1 MSEVTLVVVG
11 REEVNCGGETV
22 GRLVPPSVVS
32 AMVGAEHISGLG
44 DNRVDFESFL
54 VVLTLQ
60 VSGEIL
66 KKDYKDAIHP
76 QAQASIVYWHKEKHH
91 GKNHS
96 YFPSSKSHSWLKRG
110 MAHHVY
116 DNCVEKRHEESHS
129 GHLLRTN
136 RVARGKGVELG
147 FSYRPYR
154 STVEILT
161 RYFHCLVGQSLHSR
175 VHCEGFS
182 LLAHH
187 FPLSKEALL
196 CQMVVSLHNQL
207 P

>member
-44 DNRVDFESFL
+44 DNRVDFASFL

-76 QAQASIVYWHKEKHH
+76 QAKVSIVYWHKEKHH

-96 YFPSSKSHSWLKRG
+96 YFPSSKSHSCVKGAWHIMFMIIASRRG
-110 MAHHVY
+110 MKKVTAVTFY
-116 DNCVEKRHEESHS
+116 APTASHEERAWS
-129 GHLLRTN
+129 
-136 RVARGKGVELG
+136 
-147 FSYRPYR
+147 
-154 STVEILT
+154 
-161 RYFHCLVGQSLHSR
+161 
-175 VHCEGFS
+175 
-182 LLAHH
+182 
-187 FPLSKEALL
+187 
-196 CQMVVSLHNQL
+196 
-207 P
+207 